1 MTSEQLAKLGINP
14 DWLPWLQ
21 KTCDRYSINNVNR
34 QSAFLGQCMHESNS
48 FKVLQENL
56 HYSANGLKSIWGSR
70 VPTNEIADKYAN
82 HPDLIANKVYA
93 NRMGN
98 GDEESGDGWKYRGR
112 GVIQCTGK
120 DLYKT
125 LSNALN
131 IDLIS
136 DPDMLLEMPYASMS
150 AGWVWNKK
158 GLNDLADQNNY
169 ETTKE
174 MTKRINGG
182 FNGLDDR
189 IIKIEQAKKVLTA

>member
-14 DWLPWLQ
+14 DWLPWIQ
-21 KTCDRYSINNVNR
+21 KACDRYSINNTVR
-34 QSAFLGQCMHESNS
+34 QAAFLGQCMHESNS
-48 FKVLQENL
+48 FKTLQENL
-56 HYSANGLKSIWGSR
+56 HYSANGLKAVWGSR
-70 VPTNEIADKYAN
+70 FPNDEIANRYAN
-82 HPDLIANKVYA
+82 KPDMIANKVYA

-125 LSNALN
+125 LSDALN
-131 IDLIS
+131 IDLIAN
-136 DPDMLLEMPYASMS
+136 PDLLMEMPYAVMS
-150 AGWVWNKK
+150 AGWFWNKK
-158 GLNDLADQNNY
+158 GLNALADAKDY
-169 ETTKE
+169 KE

-189 IIKIEQAKKVLTA
+189 IAKINKAFEVLTA

>member
-1 MTSEQLAKLGINP
+1 
-14 DWLPWLQ
+14 
-21 KTCDRYSINNVNR
+21 
-34 QSAFLGQCMHESNS
+34 MHESNS

-56 HYSANGLKSIWGSR
+56 HYSSNGLKSIWGSR
-70 VPTNEIADKYAN
+70 FPTNEIADKYAN
-82 HPDLIANKVYA
+82 HPDMIANKVYA

-112 GVIQCTGK
+112 GIIQCTGK

-150 AGWVWNKK
+150 AGWFWNKK

-169 ETTKE
+169 EATKE

-189 IIKIEQAKKVLTA
+189 ILKIEQAKKVLTA

>member
-21 KTCDRYSINNVNR
+21 KACDKYSIDNTNR
-34 QSAFLGQCMHESNS
+34 QAAFLGQCMHESNN

-56 HYSANGLKSIWGSR
+56 HYSANGLKAVWGSR
-70 VPTNEIADKYAN
+70 FTTDELANKYAN
-82 HPDLIANKVYA
+82 HPDMIASKVYA

-112 GVIQCTGK
+112 GIIQCTGK

-125 LSNALN
+125 LSDALN
-131 IDLIS
+131 IDLVN
-136 DPDMLLEMPYASMS
+136 DPDMLLQMPYAAMS
-150 AGWVWNKK
+150 AGWFWNKK
-158 GLNDLADQNNY
+158 GLNSLSDMRDY
-169 ETTKE
+169 KE
-174 MTKRINGG
+174 MTRRINGG

-189 IIKIEQAKKVLTA
+189 LVKIEQARQVLTA

>member
-56 HYSANGLKSIWGSR
+56 HYSANGLKSVWGSR
-70 VPTNEIADKYAN
+70 FPTNEIADKYAN
-82 HPDLIANKVYA
+82 HPDMIANKVYA

-112 GVIQCTGK
+112 GIIQCTGK

-150 AGWVWNKK
+150 AGWFWNRKQ
-158 GLNDLADQNNY
+158 LNLLADSKDY
-169 ETTKE
+169 KE

-189 IIKIEQAKKVLTA
+189 ILKIEQAKKVLTA

>member
-21 KTCDRYSINNVNR
+21 KACDKYSIDNTNR
-34 QSAFLGQCMHESNS
+34 QAAFLGQCMHESNN

-56 HYSANGLKSIWGSR
+56 HYSANGLKAVWGSR
-70 VPTNEIADKYAN
+70 FTTDELANKYAN
-82 HPDLIANKVYA
+82 HPDMIASKVYA

-112 GVIQCTGK
+112 GIIQCTGK

-125 LSNALN
+125 LSDALN
-131 IDLIS
+131 IDLVN
-136 DPDMLLEMPYASMS
+136 DPDMLLQMPYATMS
-150 AGWVWNKK
+150 AGWFWNKK
-158 GLNDLADQNNY
+158 GLNSLSDMRDY
-169 ETTKE
+169 KE

-189 IIKIEQAKKVLTA
+189 IAKIEQARQVLTA

>member
-21 KTCDRYSINNVNR
+21 KTFERYSIDNTVR
-34 QSAFLGQCMHESNS
+34 QSAFIGQCMHESAN

-56 HYSANGLKSIWGSR
+56 NYSANGLKSVWGSR
-70 VPTNEIADKYAN
+70 FPTDEIANKYARN
-82 HPDLIANKVYA
+82 PDMIANKVYA
-93 NRMGN
+93 NRMSN

-112 GVIQCTGK
+112 GLIQCTGK

-125 LSNALN
+125 LSDALN
-131 IDLIS
+131 IDLIN
-136 DPDMLLEMPYASMS
+136 DPDLLTEMPYASMS
-150 AGWVWNKK
+150 AGWFWNKK
-158 GLNDLADQNNY
+158 GLNALADAKDY
-169 ETTKE
+169 KE

-189 IIKIEQAKKVLTA
+189 IAKINKALEVLTA

>member
-56 HYSANGLKSIWGSR
+56 HYSSNGLKSVWGSR
-70 VPTNEIADKYAN
+70 FPTNEIADKYAN
-82 HPDLIANKVYA
+82 HPDMIANKVYA

-112 GVIQCTGK
+112 GIIQCTGK

-150 AGWVWNKK
+150 AGWFWNKK

-169 ETTKE
+169 EATKE

-189 IIKIEQAKKVLTA
+189 ILKIEQAKKVLTA

>member
-56 HYSANGLKSIWGSR
+56 HYSTNGLKSVWGSR
-70 VPTNEIADKYAN
+70 FPTNEIADKYAN
-82 HPDLIANKVYA
+82 HPDMIANKVYA

-112 GVIQCTGK
+112 GIIQCTGK

-150 AGWVWNKK
+150 AGWFWNKK

-189 IIKIEQAKKVLTA
+189 ILKIEQAKKVLTA

>member
-56 HYSANGLKSIWGSR
+56 HYSSNGLKSIWGSR
-70 VPTNEIADKYAN
+70 FPTNEIADKYAN
-82 HPDLIANKVYA
+82 HPDMIANKVYA

-112 GVIQCTGK
+112 GIIQCTGK

-150 AGWVWNKK
+150 AGWFWNKK

-169 ETTKE
+169 EATKE

-189 IIKIEQAKKVLTA
+189 ILKIEQAKKVLTA

>member
-14 DWLPWLQ
+14 DWFPWLQ

-56 HYSANGLKSIWGSR
+56 HYSANGLKSVWGSR
-70 VPTNEIADKYAN
+70 FPTNEIADKYAN
-82 HPDLIANKVYA
+82 HPDMIANKVYA

-112 GVIQCTGK
+112 GIIQCTGK

-150 AGWVWNKK
+150 AGWFWNRKQ
-158 GLNDLADQNNY
+158 LNLLADSKDY
-169 ETTKE
+169 KE

-189 IIKIEQAKKVLTA
+189 IAKINKALEVLTA

>member
-56 HYSANGLKSIWGSR
+56 HYSSNGLKSIWGSR
-70 VPTNEIADKYAN
+70 FPTNEIADKYAN
-82 HPDLIANKVYA
+82 HPDMIANKVYA

-112 GVIQCTGK
+112 GIIQCTGK

-150 AGWVWNKK
+150 AGLFWNKK

-169 ETTKE
+169 EATKE
-174 MTKRINGG
+174 RTKRINGG

-189 IIKIEQAKKVLTA
+189 ILKIEQAKKVLTA